1 MNMVIPTDPVTI
13 AAIGFARIAYP
24 KWLKWMLP
32 LLIVMYLLSFLLLV
46 PPYFMKWQ

>member
-13 AAIGFARIAYP
+13 AAIGFASIPYS

-32 LLIVMYLLSFLLLV
+32 LLIVMYLLSFALLV
-46 PPYFMKWQ
+46 PPYLMQWQ